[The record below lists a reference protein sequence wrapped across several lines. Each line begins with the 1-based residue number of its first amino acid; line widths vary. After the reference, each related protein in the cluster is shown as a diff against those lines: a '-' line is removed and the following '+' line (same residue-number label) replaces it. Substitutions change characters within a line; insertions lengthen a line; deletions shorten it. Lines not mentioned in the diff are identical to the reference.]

1 MEHEL
6 NAVASTM
13 IQHPQNEAN
22 KENISLYN
30 HLLLQADYLQLSGLR
45 GSRSGKLQNGLAA

>member
-1 MEHEL
+1 MEL
-6 NAVASTM
+6 DVAASTM
-13 IQHPQNEAN
+13 IQHSQNEAN

-30 HLLLQADYLQLSGLR
+30 HLLLQEDNMQLSGLW

>member
-6 NAVASTM
+6 NVLASTM